1 MKAIRGIF
9 AAVLLTASLAAQAGL
24 VAGSKVVFD
33 LDPADSPM
41 PAEIKSGVD
50 LTITNFLLDFNSDTN
65 GDVFSWTS
73 FKATAA
79 GMSGNTSFV
88 LSGLQFDDG
97 STLIGFEPISSE
109 LTVLSIATTATSLSV
124 AFAPITLVGSSGTVF
139 SGRYLTSASA
149 LAEPGALA
157 LSAIGVAGLALMR
170 RRRR

>member
-1 MKAIRGIF
+1 
-9 AAVLLTASLAAQAGL
+9 
-24 VAGSKVVFD
+24 
-33 LDPADSPM
+33 
-41 PAEIKSGVD
+41 
-50 LTITNFLLDFNSDTN
+50 
-65 GDVFSWTS
+65 
-73 FKATAA
+73 
-79 GMSGNTSFV
+79 MSGNTSFV